1 MTNYHHYDVLIFG
14 SGIAGLALALQLAA
28 HTKVVVISKGQ
39 LEESASLYAQGGVS
53 VVLEHTDSLQSHIN
67 DTKKAGVGL
76 SNKKAVC
83 HTVENARDVIE
94 WLIKQGVS
102 FTKATKDYIS
112 SQSYH
117 LTKEGGH
124 SHRRIIHSADATGRE
139 IETSL
144 LNKAKIHKNIRLL
157 PLHIGI
163 DLITSQKHRNANY
176 KKCHGC
182 YVLDIETDTVRTF
195 TAPITVLAT
204 GGAGNVY
211 LYTSNPDVST
221 GDGIA
226 IGWRAGCHIANMEF
240 IQFHPTCLYHPKAK
254 SFLISESLR
263 GEGAKLV
270 LADNTPFMDRFHQQA
285 ELAPRDIVAR
295 AIDHEMKR
303 LGDDCV
309 YLNISHKSEAFI
321 KGHFPTIHRRCL
333 QFGIDITRESIPV
346 VPAAHY
352 TCGGIITDIKGR
364 TNIKGLYAIG
374 ETTHTGLHGAN
385 RMASNS
391 LLECL
396 VFADSAAKSI
406 NKQLPLFPSKNG
418 IKAPDWN
425 SSQALP
431 AIEKISIIHN
441 WDELRRFMWDYVGIV
456 RSNERLL
463 RAHQRLSLLQREIR
477 EYYQKHH
484 ITRDLLELRN
494 ISDVAEL
501 IITSALKRKESRGLH
516 YTIDYPNIDVS
527 RLPQDTIIKG
537 KY

>member
-1 MTNYHHYDVLIFG
+1 MTDCHHYDVLILG

-67 DTKKAGVGL
+67 DTIRAGVGL
-76 SNKKAVC
+76 SNKEAVC
-83 HTVENARDVIE
+83 HAVENAREVIE
-94 WLIKQGVS
+94 WLIRQGVS
-102 FTKATKDYIS
+102 FTKAKDYVS

-117 LTKEGGH
+117 LTQEGGH
-124 SHRRIIHSADATGRE
+124 SHRRIIHSDDATGRE

-144 LNKAKIHKNIRLL
+144 LDKARINKNIKLL

-163 DLITSQKHRNANY
+163 DIITSQEHRNEDY
-176 KKCHGC
+176 KHCHGC
-182 YVLDIETDTVRTF
+182 YVLDIETDTIRTF

-204 GGAGNVY
+204 GGAGKVY

-226 IGWRAGCHIANMEF
+226 MGWRAGCHVANMEF

-254 SFLISESLR
+254 SFLISEALR

-270 LADNTPFMDRFHQQA
+270 LADNTPFMAKFHQRA

-303 LGDDCV
+303 SGDDCV

-321 KGHFPTIHRRCL
+321 REHFPTINQRCL
-333 QFGIDITRESIPV
+333 QFGIDITREAIPV

-406 NKQLPLFPSKNG
+406 NKQLSLFTPKNNV
-418 IKAPDWN
+418 KVLDWD
-425 SSQALP
+425 SSQARP
-431 AIEKISIIHN
+431 AIEAISISHN

-463 RAHQRLSLLQREIR
+463 RAHQRLFLLQQEIR
-477 EYYQKHH
+477 DYYKKHH

-494 ISDVAEL
+494 IADVAEL
-501 IITSALKRKESRGLH
+501 IIISALKRKESRGLH
-516 YTIDYPNIDVS
+516 YTIDYPDIDIS
-527 RLPQDTIIKG
+527 QLPQDTIIKG
-537 KY
+537 KS